1 MKTKTAIVVLGALA
15 SSVAVGCAERPS
27 DPDDAVPDPT
37 DAPDGTAAALE
48 LGRPEVWVSAPEVTA
63 GDGRLTATA
72 DFVPPAAKPF
82 PLDPAEV
89 RLTLIGPEGAVEYQ
103 GCDPA

>member
-1 MKTKTAIVVLGALA
+1 MPA
-15 SSVAVGCAERPS
+15 
-27 DPDDAVPDPT
+27 
-37 DAPDGTAAALE
+37 GTIDIGYTTE
-48 LGRPEVWVSAPEVTA
+48 GDRVTA
-63 GDGRLTATA
+63 VA

>member
-1 MKTKTAIVVLGALA
+1 MPVEAALTCTLTDIADGVRVAA
-15 SSVAVGCAERPS
+15 SVGQT
-27 DPDDAVPDPT
+27 PT
-37 DAPDGTAAALE
+37 GDTAAALE

-63 GDGRLTATA
+63 ENGGLTATA

-103 GCDPA
+103 GCDPT

>member
-1 MKTKTAIVVLGALA
+1 MELQAAAAPG
-15 SSVAVGCAERPS
+15 GQFYP
-27 DPDDAVPDPT
+27 PDPT
-37 DAPDGTAAALE
+37 EITASVGGRLGADTAAALE

-63 GDGRLTATA
+63 KDDELTATA
-72 DFVPPAAKPF
+72 DFVPPVAKPF

>member
-1 MKTKTAIVVLGALA
+1 MKV
-15 SSVAVGCAERPS
+15 
-27 DPDDAVPDPT
+27 
-37 DAPDGTAAALE
+37 DGSGTS
-48 LGRPEVWVSAPEVTA
+48 VSANAGVTPNRVTA
-63 GDGRLTATA
+63 VA